1 MHECRYWNMCCIC
14 YGNQCNSQGQVMTKE
29 GIGYVYN
36 DCANYKP
43 MPDVRALMTLAD
55 EFDSVYMHKAATRI
69 RDALGVNNG

>member
-1 MHECRYWNMCCIC
+1 MAECRYRGLCGIERYADFKFC
-14 YGNQCNSQGQVMTKE
+14 YPCR
-29 GIGYVYN
+29 GYVIEECFKYE
-36 DCANYKP
+36 P